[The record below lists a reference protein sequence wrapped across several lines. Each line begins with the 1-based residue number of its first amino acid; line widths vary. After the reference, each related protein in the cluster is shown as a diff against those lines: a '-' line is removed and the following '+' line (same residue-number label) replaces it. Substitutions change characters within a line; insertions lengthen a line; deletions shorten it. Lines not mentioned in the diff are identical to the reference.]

1 MLPFKRG
8 KAQQQKEGL
17 EDTTFLEFHSSSLF
31 CVFSMA
37 VMGKCFLVL
46 MVVVVV
52 SVLGG
57 CGLAEAGQHH
67 VVGGDRGW
75 DLGSDIGVWS
85 LDKVFRVGDNIWFA
99 YSAAEEAVVELTS
112 KEDFEACNV
121 TNPIRMFTDGL
132 SRVAL
137 EGKGERYFASAKPI
151 SCSRGLKLRVEVLPA
166 SQGETVNVDRVE
178 AAQGPAPSGS
188 IGLVGPPVMALLG
201 LALVL
206 LFSNF

>member
-1 MLPFKRG
+1 
-8 KAQQQKEGL
+8 
-17 EDTTFLEFHSSSLF
+17 
-31 CVFSMA
+31 MA

-46 MVVVVV
+46 MVVVVVVV

-99 YSAAEEAVVELTS
+99 YSAADETVAELTS

-137 EGKGERYFASAKPI
+137 EGEGERYFASAEPI

-166 SQGETVNVDRVE
+166 SQGETVDVDRVE

-188 IGLVGPPVMALLG
+188 IGLVGPPIMALLG